1 MIAQPRTV
9 TWHRRKPVH
18 AFMSC
23 LMIGVFGSAVAE
35 DKASD
40 ELIAY
45 PGYTGEYPGFTLVL
59 DDRFD
64 SFDTEVWRK
73 GDGAVGNEEGR
84 FQLIDKELNGARL
97 FTVGIGSAAS
107 TS

>member
-1 MIAQPRTV
+1 MIAQPRPV
-9 TWHRRKPVH
+9 TWHRRQPLH

-40 ELIAY
+40 ALIAY

-64 SFDTEVWRK
+64 SFDTDVWRK
-73 GDGAVGNEEGR
+73 GDGHRLIVVTLRANQ
-84 FQLIDKELNGARL
+84 QLSARP
-97 FTVGIGSAAS
+97 GPG
-107 TS
+107 